1 MFSRHDSVTK
11 GQLFASP
18 GVVIRKSVKMKH
30 PRHPVDEVAETSP
43 VDFNVIESRLSSVKD
58 TVRQQS
64 VKEAVCHPAICSS
77 EGHCI

>member
-1 MFSRHDSVTK
+1 
-11 GQLFASP
+11 
-18 GVVIRKSVKMKH
+18 MKH